1 MDEGQRIK
9 VIENE
14 GAKHVIAFYYCGGWG
29 YNWATNEA
37 IKHIELRFGK
47 IFNYLRV
54 HDKGI
59 TGRLEAHL
67 YANTLEPTGN
77 GYTVIHSKN
86 ASGTFIAS
94 D

>member
-1 MDEGQRIK
+1 MVGEVTIGQPTK
-9 VIENE
+9 PSNTLSLPVPFGPEW
-14 GAKHVIAFYYCGGWG
+14 Y
-29 YNWATNEA
+29 WAG
-37 IKHIELRFGK
+37 IELRFGK

-77 GYTVIHSKN
+77 GFTVIHSKN